1 MLLYL
6 AAVAV
11 GLAALAWSADRFV
24 FGASATARHLGVSP
38 LLVGLVI
45 VGFGTSA
52 PEMLISSIAAFQ
64 DRPGLAVGNALGSNI
79 ANISLII
86 GLAALLSPL
95 TVRSET
101 LRRELPGLLGASVVA
116 LLLCLDGH
124 LGRFDGFV
132 LLLGLVVM
140 VLWVVRLGLAG
151 REDDPLSTEF
161 EQEMPKEI
169 GLRASLLWTA
179 AGLLTLVAS
188 SRLLV
193 WGAEEIAAMLGI
205 SDLVIGLTVVAV
217 GTSLP
222 ELAATIAS
230 ARKGEDDIAVGNII
244 GSNLFNLLAVMGI
257 PAAFAPS
264 QLDPQVLSRD
274 FPVMIGLT
282 LAFLAMSY
290 GFRGVGRINRLEGV
304 ILLLCF
310 VGYQYVLYLSQA
322 Q

>member
-1 MLLYL
+1 MLLYI
-6 AAVAV
+6 AAVVV
-11 GLAALAWSADRFV
+11 GLAVLAWSADRFV

-52 PEMLISSIAAFQ
+52 PEILISSIAAWQ

-79 ANISLII
+79 ANIALII

-101 LRRELPGLLGASVVA
+101 LRRELPVLLGASAVA

-124 LGRFDGFV
+124 LGRFDGVV
-132 LLLGLVVM
+132 LLLGLLLM

-151 REDDPLSTEF
+151 RDDDPLSTEF

-169 GLRASLLWTA
+169 GLRASLLWTV

-193 WGAEEIAAMLGI
+193 WGAEEIAALLGV

-230 ARKGEDDIAVGNII
+230 ARKGEDDMAVGNII
-244 GSNLFNLLAVMGI
+244 GSNMFNLLAVMGI
-257 PAAFAPS
+257 PAAFAPAE
-264 QLDPQVLSRD
+264 LAPEVLNRD

-290 GFRGVGRINRLEGV
+290 GFRGVGRINRFEGA
-304 ILLLCF
+304 ILLSCF
-310 VGYQYVLYLSQA
+310 VGYQYVLYLSQT